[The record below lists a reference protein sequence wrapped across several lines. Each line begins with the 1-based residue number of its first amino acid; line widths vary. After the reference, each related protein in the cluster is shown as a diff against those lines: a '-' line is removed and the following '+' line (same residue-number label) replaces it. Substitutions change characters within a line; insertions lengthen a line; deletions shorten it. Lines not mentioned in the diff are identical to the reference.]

1 MMAGDDDSEKKK
13 KKKNQKKNKTKKKR
27 FNGMRAERA
36 VIVNSDP
43 CTLPCTTHL
52 LTGKQAPSKH
62 GPYLP
67 GAESLIK
74 EQELEMPHPPQID
87 IILVVHAIT
96 HMKTGKLYRIQ
107 KITFRVIVPPF
118 WED

>member
-13 KKKNQKKNKTKKKR
+13 IKNKTKQKR

-43 CTLPCTTHL
+43 CTLPWTTHL

-67 GAESLIK
+67 GAESLMK
-74 EQELEMPHPPQID
+74 EQELKMPHPPQID
-87 IILVVHAIT
+87 IIRVVHAIT
-96 HMKTGKLYRIQ
+96 HMKSRKLYRTQ
-107 KITFRVIVPPF
+107 KITPRVIVPPF